1 MATLVLSAS
10 FCAESCGALC
20 KRIRWS
26 DWRTLQTI
34 VQKALELQRCVL
46 LLLVLCLLA
55 LKQQLFVLIF
65 VTVYHDAFIENL
77 LLRLILFTFRI
88 KLRAPPRSNEW
99 FYFEPPPAPILAAI
113 LCNVP
118 PLVFQPPLLIIIA
131 QSLTCYFQMWIYQ
144 VFVRKLTWYLIGVY
158 IMKHY

>member
-1 MATLVLSAS
+1 M
-10 FCAESCGALC
+10 LC
-20 KRIRWS
+20 VNEY
-26 DWRTLQTI
+26 DGRTEEPYKL

-88 KLRAPPRSNEW
+88 KLRAPPLSNE
-99 FYFEPPPAPILAAI
+99 
-113 LCNVP
+113 
-118 PLVFQPPLLIIIA
+118 
-131 QSLTCYFQMWIYQ
+131 
-144 VFVRKLTWYLIGVY
+144 
-158 IMKHY
+158 